1 MNNIYILN
9 KNYKQIGVLSNQG
22 ANPQAPYYDD
32 LYVQELDTGADTY
45 QFSAISS
52 KYTQDLLEIGN
63 HVMFSFNNRNE
74 IFTIT
79 SLEYSHYEG
88 YKTIG
93 VYAEGIGFELLE
105 VFMERPPIKEYPSG
119 GNDSDG
125 DGDDNTDDEY
135 GDKDDIYIDENG
147 NIIYD
152 ENGSG
157 PPSEDDV
164 YIDEDG
170 FIIYKP
176 DRKKEKN
183 DSIEFKNISFP
194 TFLKIL

>member
-1 MNNIYILN
+1 MSSIYDYMTNILVYD
-9 KNYKQIGVLSNQG
+9 KNYKRIGTLSNGG

-32 LYVQELDTGADTY
+32 LFIQELDTGADTF
-45 QFSAISS
+45 QFSAISN

-63 HVMFSFNNRNE
+63 HVGFIYKNRFE
-74 IFTIT
+74 VFTIT

-93 VYAEGIGFELLE
+93 VYAEGIGFELLD
-105 VFMERPPIKEYPSG
+105 VFMERPPIQKYP

-135 GDKDDIYIDENG
+135 ADVDDIYLDENG
-147 NIIYD
+147 IIIYD
-152 ENGSG
+152 KDGSG

-164 YIDEDG
+164 YVDENG
-170 FIIYKP
+170 IIIYKP
-176 DRKKEKN
+176 NKKNNKN
-183 DSIEFKNISFP
+183 HNSIEI
-194 TFLKIL
+194 T